1 MSQPSSHITTQYE
14 DIEQH
19 STMYSNIFYS
29 IMEDLDSIFREFG
42 WMKYT
47 DVSPQKH
54 TIDETQTQTQTQTR
68 ICYRKT
74 DIENNYYDF
83 VVCLDN
89 GSHKKQHTHHTHHT
103 QDRQTYNTT
112 TPYVQVSFP
121 LKNSKYNVSVN
132 IPSLPHLGT
141 FILDKL
147 HYFG

>member
-1 MSQPSSHITTQYE
+1 MSQPSSHIPNQYV
-14 DIEQH
+14 DIEKH

-29 IMEDLDSIFREFG
+29 VMEDLDSIFREFG

-47 DVSPQKH
+47 DVSLQKH
-54 TIDETQTQTQTQTR
+54 TIGDTQTQTQTQTR

-83 VVCLDN
+83 VVSLFLGTSVVPNFDN
-89 GSHKKQHTHHTHHT
+89 VVVENRRH
-103 QDRQTYNTT
+103 NTT
-112 TPYVQVSFP
+112 TPYAQVSFP
-121 LKNSKYNVSVN
+121 LKNSKYNVSIN

>member
-1 MSQPSSHITTQYE
+1 MKTQYE
-14 DIEQH
+14 NTGLH

-42 WMKYT
+42 WVKNT
-47 DVSPQKH
+47 DVSPQNH
-54 TIDETQTQTQTQTR
+54 TVDETQIW

-83 VVCLDN
+83 VVSLFLGNLVVGNGNGN
-89 GSHKKQHTHHTHHT
+89 GSHKKQHAQHTH
-103 QDRQTYNTT
+103 YTT

-132 IPSLPHLGT
+132 VPSLPHLGT